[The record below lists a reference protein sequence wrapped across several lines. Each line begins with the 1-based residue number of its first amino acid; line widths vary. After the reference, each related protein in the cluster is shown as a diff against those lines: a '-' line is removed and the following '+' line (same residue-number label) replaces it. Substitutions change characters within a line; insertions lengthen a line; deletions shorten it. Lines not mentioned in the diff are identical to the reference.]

1 MTTAPVVF
9 VVDDDPS
16 VRSSLKFLISSVWE
30 ILAEPARR
38 SRRQGRCDRNERI
51 KLTVYPVCSPTNF
64 AADGIR
70 IALAVGGQLFVSA
83 GNIEADLARIAN
95 SKMWR

>member
-1 MTTAPVVF
+1 M
-9 VVDDDPS
+9 
-16 VRSSLKFLISSVWE
+16 RKIWE
-30 ILAEPARR
+30 ILAEPAHR

-64 AADGIR
+64 AANGIR
-70 IALAVGGQLFVSA
+70 IALAVGGQMFVSP

>member
-1 MTTAPVVF
+1 M
-9 VVDDDPS
+9 
-16 VRSSLKFLISSVWE
+16 RKIWE
-30 ILAEPARR
+30 ILASKPGAKVVEIA
-38 SRRQGRCDRNERI
+38 NERI